1 MKNSASILIIFL
13 IVSSCYSGDPD
24 GAGLSSER
32 MKNFTISEDSKIQIS
47 ESEKIYIDPT
57 TVKVE
62 TAKASELFKNRE
74 YINLQTPD
82 GIIIGQIS
90 NMKINNDRILILDA
104 LISKNAYLFDK
115 DGKYIFTIGKKGGGP
130 GEIDDPVAIELT
142 DNKIYIIDRQFA
154 VHEYNYQNE
163 FIQMQKIPFFSH
175 SVFAFNNETL
185 AFSNNTTGF
194 EDLSYQIL
202 FINKQKI
209 TQGALKN
216 KGIAISQYASRNLN
230 YNKKVHS
237 NSFLFSEPW
246 GNIIYQMYQ
255 DKIVAKYEVVSKTPF
270 PETLLNNPNQLVI
283 DQFKYTFIH
292 NWPILE
298 TNELLMLRAANNQKL
313 MTIFYNIKLKTLKSY
328 GAIEDDLLYGGI
340 SDFPFYVN
348 DKSFYLPL
356 NVEQLYAVKEEIEQI
371 EDKQLLAELEQ
382 ARPEVFMLFKNIT
395 EFSNP
400 ILMKCDIY

>member
-1 MKNSASILIIFL
+1 MRNSASIFIVLL

-24 GAGLSSER
+24 VVRLSSER
-32 MKNFTISEDSKIQIS
+32 MKNFTISEESKIKVS

-57 TVKVE
+57 TVKLE
-62 TAKASELFKNRE
+62 IAKASDLFKNRE

-82 GIIIGQIS
+82 GIIVGQIS
-90 NMKINNDRILILDA
+90 KMKINNGRILILDA
-104 LISKNAYLFDK
+104 LISKNAYLFDE

-130 GEIDDPVAIELT
+130 GEIDDPVDIELT
-142 DNKIYIIDRQFA
+142 DKKIYVIDRQFA
-154 VHEYNYQNE
+154 VHEYDYQNE

-194 EDLSYQIL
+194 DDLSYQIL
-202 FINKQKI
+202 FINEQNI

-216 KGIAISQYASRNLN
+216 KGTAISQYTSQHLS
-230 YNKKVHS
+230 YNKKVHG

-246 GNIIYQMYQ
+246 GNIVYQMYS
-255 DKIVAKYEVVSKTPF
+255 DKIEAKYEIVSKTPF
-270 PETLLNNPNQLVI
+270 PESLLNNPSQLSL
-283 DQFKYTFIH
+283 DEFKYTFIYD
-292 NWPILE
+292 WPILE
-298 TNELLMLRAANNQKL
+298 TNELIMLRAASNQKL
-313 MTIFYNIKLKTLKSY
+313 MTIFYNLKLQTLKSY

-371 EDKQLLAELEQ
+371 EDDQLLAELEQ
-382 ARPEVFMLFKNIT
+382 ARPEVFMLLKNIT
-395 EFSNP
+395 ELSNP